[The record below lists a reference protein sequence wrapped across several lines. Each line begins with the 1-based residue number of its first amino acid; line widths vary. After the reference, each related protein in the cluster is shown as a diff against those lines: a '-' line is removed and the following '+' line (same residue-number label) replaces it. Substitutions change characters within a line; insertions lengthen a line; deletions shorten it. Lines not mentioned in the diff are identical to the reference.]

1 MQKLNKPGEKSVLPK
16 SPNIEGVRDIWRKK
30 WKYCDFLENVW
41 YYEEKAQIVTLN
53 IGEINYNNY
62 NY

>member
-30 WKYCDFLENVW
+30 
-41 YYEEKAQIVTLN
+41 
-53 IGEINYNNY
+53 
-62 NY
+62 

>member
-1 MQKLNKPGEKSVLPK
+1 MKDQKGTGEVRIISSWRIKFLP
-16 SPNIEGVRDIWRKK
+16 V

-53 IGEINYNNY
+53 IGEINYNY
-62 NY
+62 